1 MAGTD
6 SSTFK
11 LEADVGPFVKS
22 IKTANS
28 ALKAFDAEAKL
39 ATAQYKA
46 SGDAETYMTNQT
58 RILNQQIKAQEEI
71 VKQARDG
78 MKLLETAGKENTK
91 EYNQLNEALAKART
105 ELINLRSAANGA
117 NAEMETVSK
126 STDETAKGLEKISSG
141 INFQNLRTG
150 LGKVE
155 SLLKNM
161 FSHAVNI
168 GRAIAGWERGAA
180 SWADDTL
187 TSAYNAGLDVETY
200 QKWES
205 ASGYMDV
212 EINDILNARRKL
224 LKLDGE
230 RTVEALDENG
240 KKIQKKIYDTYQTIE
255 VGGTQFA
262 VRIRNANGELLDEMD
277 ILWNF
282 IDELQQIPNA
292 TQRDAVA
299 MEYFGKNYAALS
311 KLINEGREGWEAAM
325 EKDGVVSEEHVTAL
339 GELNDAYQS
348 FDTQL
353 KNLSTTLA
361 AEFAPS
367 MQELL
372 GVLGVV
378 SDQFMDWLKSDEG
391 KEAVKRLGDAV
402 VGLTSGL
409 ADIDWASVFQGA
421 TDTIN
426 NIAELLEG
434 LDGEDI
440 ISGLKT
446 VGGIIAGW
454 TISKELMEF
463 YLFAKSFKGLGGG
476 AGGAGAGAGAASGS
490 SAAGATLA
498 GFLGRTALRAM
509 PLTAALWVAE
519 GMLHT
524 TGNDE
529 AELARLEA
537 QGIPTKTID
546 FYQNQLLTGQIT
558 PEQYREIT
566 VKMDIPD
573 DTQQLLEDAAWA
585 AEVTGQGKTGKA
597 DDAIQEIFADFFA
610 EEAAEAAAAKEA
622 ALKEAA
628 ENWRAGSIE
637 KNYADLL
644 GEQLIE
650 KTAED
655 FAKGVAENVKAARM
669 GKSYYDILDEPTYSA
684 EMDEVGWRN
693 YTNYMI
699 AQQMAQAL
707 HSGEGIDPDMAG
719 WADQNMDLVY
729 RLWENMFP
737 EDFASDLNFSA
748 QLMEVATQAGEQTSS
763 AFTEGAMENVQAA
776 FAAGAA
782 LAAAFAS
789 GAASVRPAGGGD
801 TTNNFNSVGNVNV
814 YGAQSPAEIA
824 AAFNGYMADQ
834 NAGYGG

>member
-1 MAGTD
+1 MPSDAGVKLGV
-6 SSTFK
+6 SGVSQFK
-11 LEADVGPFVKS
+11 SAM
-22 IKTANS
+22 NS
-28 ALKAFDAEAKL
+28 AKSSVKQLDAELKL
-39 ATAQYKA
+39 NAAQYKA
-46 SGDAETYMTNQT
+46 SGDAEEYMAGRS
-58 RILNQQIKAQEEI
+58 RILSQQIKAQEE
-71 VKQARDG
+71 VVSNCQKA
-78 MKLLETAGKENTK
+78 LETMATQGVDKASSSYTNMAAQLARAKTDLIQMQQAAKGAGE
-91 EYNQLNEALAKART
+91 
-105 ELINLRSAANGA
+105 
-117 NAEMETVSK
+117 EMETVSK

-155 SLLKNM
+155 SLFKSM

-168 GRAIAGWERGAA
+168 GKAIAGWERGAA
-180 SWADDTL
+180 AWADDTL
-187 TSAYNAGLDVETY
+187 TNAYNAGLDVETY

-255 VGGTQFA
+255 IGGTQFA
-262 VRIRNANGELLDEMD
+262 VRIRDANGELLDEMD

-402 VGLTSGL
+402 VGLTSNL

-426 NIAELLEG
+426 GIAELLEG
-434 LDGEDI
+434 LSGEDI
-440 ISGLKT
+440 LDGLKI
-446 VGGIIAGW
+446 VGGIIARW

-463 YLFAKSFKGLGGG
+463 YLFAKSFKGLGNENNQPNNG
-476 AGGAGAGAGAASGS
+476 ANGNPNATPQPNANGTNGKKNTNIPFSGNGSSGS
-490 SAAGATLA
+490 VQYMDSFNGLLSKM
-498 GFLGRTALRAM
+498 GFTMLGGKIMYEMLKPVIVPEDDPEFQAM
-509 PLTAALWVAE
+509 QQK
-519 GMLHT
+519 GHQ
-524 TGNDE
+524 
-529 AELARLEA
+529 RLYESFVRN
-537 QGIPTKTID
+537 GE
-546 FYQNQLLTGQIT
+546 NIT
-558 PEQYREIT
+558 PEEYQKRFGYLPELYNPNTIAESVEDQKKANIT
-566 VKMDIPD
+566 APSH
-573 DTQQLLEDAAWA
+573 
-585 AEVTGQGKTGKA
+585 GGKA
-597 DDAIQEIFADFFA
+597 LGA
-610 EEAAEAAAAKEA
+610 E
-622 ALKEAA
+622 
-628 ENWRAGSIE
+628 
-637 KNYADLL
+637 
-644 GEQLIE
+644 LIE

-655 FAKGVAENVKAARM
+655 FARGVAENVKAARM
-669 GKSYYDILDEPTYSA
+669 DKSHYDILDEPTYSA

-719 WADQNMDLVY
+719 WAGQNMDLVN
-729 RLWENMFP
+729 RLWENLFP

-748 QLMEVATQAGEQTSS
+748 QLMEVATQAGEQTSG
-763 AFTEGAMENVQAA
+763 AFTEGAMENVEAA